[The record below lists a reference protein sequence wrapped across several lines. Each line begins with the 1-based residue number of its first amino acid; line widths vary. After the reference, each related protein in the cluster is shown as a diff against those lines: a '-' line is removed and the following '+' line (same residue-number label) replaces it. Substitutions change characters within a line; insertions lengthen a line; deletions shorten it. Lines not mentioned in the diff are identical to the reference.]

1 MLINGDEAIM
11 LIFVSLVFYSH
22 FVCRFAAALISRKL
36 DWWVMNVVPVNEPNA
51 LPVILDRGLLG
62 VAHDWYTFVP

>member
-1 MLINGDEAIM
+1 
-11 LIFVSLVFYSH
+11 
-22 FVCRFAAALISRKL
+22 
-36 DWWVMNVVPVNEPNA
+36 MNVVPVNEPNA